1 MLGDIVDSHGGG
13 NGSAA
18 GGGVSQ
24 TLDEILDA
32 AKIYEETSNFSRAI
46 DTYLSVND
54 SQTSDGDRLEEV
66 WENAVRLAMKHSQE
80 RYNEVVTIV
89 AKRLQQIQRF
99 EAAAELY
106 ESIEKAREAVQCYIN
121 GEVWDKAKLLSQQQ
135 VPDMVRVVE
144 EKYKTHLMSQG
155 DGDELI
161 RRTGDIDSA
170 LDMYARN
177 GDWDK
182 CLSLA
187 EKQGPKML
195 PHYLIQHCKILAT
208 QGEVLQACQQLVR
221 YGPPKE
227 AQNFQ
232 LYKVLANE
240 LLSRESREASQQ
252 LREMMMRLLSSS
264 LSMPPSPKRL
274 MEDRSPPATEFHMA
288 LLVAHYQDIRNR
300 IKEREGGNEIVWKM
314 SVSLCRYCT
323 EFPVDRAF
331 YQAGLDCKD
340 AGNINMAFFFL
351 NRYLDIADAIDDPEN
366 AAIDGSDFMNTD
378 IPSPYDLDLPESH
391 HSSEAQVED
400 IRDWV
405 LGWSMDA
412 NVQQKMDSRTCD
424 SCKADIY
431 AGTLTC
437 PKCNHK
443 HEPCAVTGYP
453 VVKRNRVE
461 CSNCQV
467 TANRDDWNTYLR
479 FFKTCPWCAVPQNPK
494 Y

>member
-54 SQTSDGDRLEEV
+54 SQSSDPDRLEEV

-121 GEVWDKAKLLSQQQ
+121 GEVWDKAKLLAQQQ

-144 EKYKTHLMSQG
+144 EKYKAHLMGQG

-240 LLSRESREASQQ
+240 LLSGDTREAPQQ
-252 LREMMMRLLSSS
+252 LREMLFRLLNGTTST
-264 LSMPPSPKRL
+264 PPSPKRL
-274 MEDRSPPATEFHMA
+274 MEDRSPPATEFH
-288 LLVAHYQDIRNR
+288 
-300 IKEREGGNEIVWKM
+300 
-314 SVSLCRYCT
+314 
-323 EFPVDRAF
+323 
-331 YQAGLDCKD
+331 
-340 AGNINMAFFFL
+340 
-351 NRYLDIADAIDDPEN
+351 
-366 AAIDGSDFMNTD
+366 
-378 IPSPYDLDLPESH
+378 
-391 HSSEAQVED
+391 
-400 IRDWV
+400 
-405 LGWSMDA
+405 
-412 NVQQKMDSRTCD
+412 
-424 SCKADIY
+424 
-431 AGTLTC
+431 
-437 PKCNHK
+437 
-443 HEPCAVTGYP
+443 
-453 VVKRNRVE
+453 
-461 CSNCQV
+461 
-467 TANRDDWNTYLR
+467 
-479 FFKTCPWCAVPQNPK
+479 
-494 Y
+494 